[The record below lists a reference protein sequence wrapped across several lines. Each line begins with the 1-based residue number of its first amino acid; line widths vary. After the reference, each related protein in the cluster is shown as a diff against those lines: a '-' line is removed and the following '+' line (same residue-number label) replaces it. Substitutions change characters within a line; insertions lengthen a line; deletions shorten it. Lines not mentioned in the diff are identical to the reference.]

1 MISLQL
7 TADSSPMAETDSD
20 ISSWNLSFGKRL
32 LDIIGSSI
40 VLALALPLMLLV
52 AAAVK
57 IGSPG
62 PVLFRQERV
71 GKDGAEFEMLK
82 FRTMYHRPAGGGPGL
97 TRKGDNRVTP
107 VGKLLRKWK
116 LDELPQFLNVLR
128 GQMSLIG
135 PRPDLPDFY
144 VRLDPK
150 RRNILNLKPGITGW
164 ATLHFRDEE
173 SVLAAVSHEEMLN
186 FYVGDL
192 LPRKV
197 DLDLSYAR
205 GATLK
210 SDIGILL
217 QTFAAIFPTR
227 TKPLIGKP

>member
-1 MISLQL
+1 MTSLQL
-7 TADSSPMAETDSD
+7 TADRSPMAETDSGV
-20 ISSWNLSFGKRL
+20 SSWNSSFGKRL

-40 VLALALPLMLLV
+40 VLVLASPLMLLV

-57 IGSPG
+57 ISSSG
-62 PVLFRQERV
+62 PVFFRQERV
-71 GKDGAEFEMLK
+71 GKRGAEFAMLK
-82 FRTMYHRPAGGGPGL
+82 FRTMYNRPSDGGPGL

-107 VGKLLRKWK
+107 IGKLLRKWK

-135 PRPDLPDFY
+135 PRPDLADFY
-144 VRLDPK
+144 ATLNPA
-150 RRNILNLKPGITGW
+150 RRQILCLKPGITGW
-164 ATLHFRDEE
+164 ATLRFRDEE
-173 SVLAAVSHEEMLN
+173 SVLAAVSQEEMVN
-186 FYVGDL
+186 FYVSDL

-210 SDIGILL
+210 GDIGILL
-217 QTFAAIFPTR
+217 QTLGAIFS
-227 TKPLIGKP
+227 TKAKLSKGSY

>member
-1 MISLQL
+1 M
-7 TADSSPMAETDSD
+7 SSPQLAIDGSYMSATDAE
-20 ISSWNLSFGKRL
+20 ISRWNSSFGKRL
-32 LDIIGSSI
+32 VDVLGSSV
-40 VLALALPLMLLV
+40 VLAAASPLMLLV

-57 IGSPG
+57 AGSAG
-62 PVLFRQERV
+62 PVLFRQQRV
-71 GKDGAEFEMLK
+71 GKGGAEFEMVK
-82 FRTMYHRPAGGGPGL
+82 FRTMYHRLPNGAPGI

-116 LDELPQFLNVLR
+116 IDELPQLLNVLR

-135 PRPDLPDFY
+135 PRPDLPEFY
-144 VRLDPK
+144 STLNPE
-150 RRNILNLKPGITGW
+150 RRQILRLKPGITGW

-173 SVLAAVSHEEMLN
+173 SVLAAVPHEEMVN
-186 FYVGDL
+186 FYVSDL

-217 QTFAAIFPTR
+217 RTFVAILPAGA
-227 TKPLIGKP
+227 KNDLQS

>member
-1 MISLQL
+1 MSES
-7 TADSSPMAETDSD
+7 DSAV
-20 ISSWNLSFGKRL
+20 SSWNSSFGKRL
-32 LDIIGSSI
+32 LDVICSSI
-40 VLALALPLMLLV
+40 VLALAFPLMLLV

-71 GKDGAEFEMLK
+71 GKGGAEFEMLK
-82 FRTMYHRPAGGGPGL
+82 FRTMYHRPSDVGAGL

-107 VGKLLRKWK
+107 IGKLLRKWK
-116 LDELPQFLNVLR
+116 MDELPQFLNVLR

-144 VRLDPK
+144 ARLDPE
-150 RRNILNLKPGITGW
+150 RRQILSLKPGITGW

-173 SVLAAVSHEEMLN
+173 SVLAAVSHDEMLN
-186 FYVGDL
+186 FYVSDL

-217 QTFAAIFPTR
+217 QTFGAILATR
-227 TKPLIGKP
+227 AKPSIGKP

>member
-1 MISLQL
+1 M
-7 TADSSPMAETDSD
+7 TSSWPAVYSDHMSETDSAV
-20 ISSWNLSFGKRL
+20 SNWNWSFGKRL

-40 VLALALPLMLLV
+40 VLVLALPLMLLA

-71 GKDGAEFEMLK
+71 GEGGAEFEMLK
-82 FRTMYHRPAGGGPGL
+82 FRTMYHRPQDGSPSL

-116 LDELPQFLNVLR
+116 IDELPQLLNVLR

-135 PRPDLPDFY
+135 PRPDLADFY
-144 VRLDPK
+144 AKLNPA
-150 RRNILNLKPGITGW
+150 RRQVLRLKPGITGW

-173 SVLAAVSHEEMLN
+173 SVLAAVPHEEMLN
-186 FYVGDL
+186 FYVSDL

-210 SDIGILL
+210 GDIGILL
-217 QTFAAIFPTR
+217 QTFAAILPTGA
-227 TKPLIGKP
+227 KPSKDKR

>member
-1 MISLQL
+1 MTGSFLSVCSFHVSES
-7 TADSSPMAETDSD
+7 DSE

-32 LDIIGSSI
+32 LDIIGSSF
-40 VLALALPLMLLV
+40 VLALASPLMLCV

-62 PVLFRQERV
+62 PVLFRQQRV
-71 GKDGAEFEMLK
+71 GKGGEEFAMLK
-82 FRTMYHRPAGGGPGL
+82 FRTMYHRPQDGGPGL
-97 TRKGDNRVTP
+97 TRREDRRVTP

-116 LDELPQFLNVLR
+116 IDELPQLLNVLR

-144 VRLDPK
+144 ATLSPALRQVLR
-150 RRNILNLKPGITGW
+150 LKPGVTGW

-173 SVLAAVSHEEMLN
+173 SVLATVPEGEMLN
-186 FYVGDL
+186 FYTSEL

-210 SDIGILL
+210 GDLEILM
-217 QTFAAIFPTR
+217 QTFAAILPTGINPW
-227 TKPLIGKP
+227 KYKV

>member
-1 MISLQL
+1 MS
-7 TADSSPMAETDSD
+7 ETDSAV
-20 ISSWNLSFGKRL
+20 SSWNWSFGKRL
-32 LDIIGSSI
+32 LDIIGSGI
-40 VLALALPLMLLV
+40 ILALVSPLILLV

-71 GKDGAEFEMLK
+71 GKGGAKFEMFK
-82 FRTMYHRPAGGGPGL
+82 FRTMYHLPSDSGPGL

-116 LDELPQFLNVLR
+116 IDELPQFLNVLR

-135 PRPDLPDFY
+135 PRPDLPEFY
-144 VRLDPK
+144 STLNPA
-150 RRNILNLKPGITGW
+150 RRQILRLKPGITGW

-173 SVLAAVSHEEMLN
+173 SVLASVPHEEMVR
-186 FYVGDL
+186 FYVSDL
-192 LPRKV
+192 LPKKV

-210 SDIGILL
+210 GDIGILL
-217 QTFAAIFPTR
+217 QTFAAILPTGA
-227 TKPLIGKP
+227 KPSIGRR